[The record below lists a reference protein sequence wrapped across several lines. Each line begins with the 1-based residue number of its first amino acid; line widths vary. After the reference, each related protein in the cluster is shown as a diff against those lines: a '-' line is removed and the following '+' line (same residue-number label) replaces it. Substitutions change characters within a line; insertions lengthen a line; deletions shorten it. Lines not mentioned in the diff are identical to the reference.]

1 MVRLGAVNADEH
13 RSLGGQYGV
22 KGFPT
27 IKIFGSNKNS
37 PSDYKG
43 EESNEGR
50 DDHFTHHFF
59 FYEGGRTAD
68 AIVQEAL
75 STARVVANDRLGGK
89 KTGSGGG
96 RPSGGGGGG
105 GSTKDV
111 VELTDSNF
119 EEMVINSDDY
129 WLVEFFAPWY
139 VTDMTLSYMLPVM
152 CIVHVTCTTCR
163 L

>member
-50 DDHFTHHFF
+50 DDHFTHDFYFF
-59 FYEGGRTAD
+59 FMKVVGLQMLLYKKLSPLHEWLLMIDWEGRRQG
-68 AIVQEAL
+68 L
-75 STARVVANDRLGGK
+75 GVAG
-89 KTGSGGG
+89 
-96 RPSGGGGGG
+96 P
-105 GSTKDV
+105 
-111 VELTDSNF
+111 VEG
-119 EEMVINSDDY
+119 EGEGEVRRM
-129 WLVEFFAPWY
+129 W
-139 VTDMTLSYMLPVM
+139 
-152 CIVHVTCTTCR
+152 
-163 L
+163 